1 MAGRIL
7 RPAAVSGHKERPWD
21 GCSRAASDGSR
32 AGTDAGSAGR
42 DLGVERDF
50 FAARE
55 GEKLMAPEGSAY
67 HPLFGGI
74 RY

>member
-1 MAGRIL
+1 M
-7 RPAAVSGHKERPWD
+7 
-21 GCSRAASDGSR
+21 
-32 AGTDAGSAGR
+32 DAGSADR